1 MFYYK
6 NMPRYFKTNIE
17 KGKEKQLNFCLKKS
31 TSPGSKNSQIK
42 EKHAR
47 FPEHAVYQYI
57 DKFFD
62 AAVTCA
68 LVTIPIY
75 RSLKRI

>member
-1 MFYYK
+1 MHELIK
-6 NMPRYFKTNIE
+6 QTLKRE
-17 KGKEKQLNFCLKKS
+17 EEKQLNFCLKKS

-47 FPEHAVYQYI
+47 FPEHVVYQYI